1 MYTLLFLCNLTGY
14 VYSLPEIWKTLSIP
28 PLQSII
34 YDLITT
40 YPTKTTNKADTAYLT
55 VLGFIPLVTC

>member
-1 MYTLLFLCNLTGY
+1 MQFNRVGTRLAPWNQTT
-14 VYSLPEIWKTLSIP
+14 SSIL

-34 YDLITT
+34 YTLITT
-40 YPTKTTNKADTAYLT
+40 YPTKTTNKADTAHLT